1 MNAWNA
7 FKYTLKSVLFDKG
20 AVVPAVLGG
29 IVYCFFY
36 PLPYLPQVV
45 RNVPVIVAD
54 YDASPLSRQFER
66 DLDATRE
73 VRVTGVVRRVED
85 AVPLLQVGNIGGI
98 VAIPPQFH
106 RDVLRGTPTGVTV
119 MGNGGYIVVD
129 GTILETA
136 AEVLA
141 STAATPLSAHLIE
154 ANVLP
159 AVVMRAA
166 HAGPAFIKQPL
177 FNTVQGYDSYV
188 VPASTGLIVHQLL
201 IIAICLVMGT
211 WIERGGWAVAP
222 RGRLS
227 VCAFGGMILAFWLL
241 AWCAILFWVGFVFW
255 FHDLPRAGNL
265 GAAIAVGALYGL
277 AIAALGVSL
286 GCWMADRERAFQ
298 VVGAVSI
305 PMLFLSGFAFPIES
319 IPEPVVWVS
328 FLLPSTHGIQALLK
342 FNQMGA
348 TWLETAPQII
358 RLLIVT
364 AAYLGLAWWM
374 ASRRATG
381 SDWRNGESAASAHRI
396 L

>member
-1 MNAWNA
+1 MNAWQA
-7 FKYTLKSVLFDKG
+7 FKVALRSVLLDKG
-20 AVVPAVLGG
+20 AVVPAVLGV
-29 IVYCFFY
+29 IFYSFFY

-54 YDASPLSRQFER
+54 YDASPLSRQFQR

-73 VRVTGVVRRVED
+73 VRVTGVVRRVEE
-85 AVPLLQVGNIGGI
+85 AVPLLQVGEIGGI

-129 GTILETA
+129 GTILETTA
-136 AEVLA
+136 KVLA
-141 STAATPLSAHLIE
+141 STAAAPFSAHLIE
-154 ANVLP
+154 ANVPP
-159 AVVMRAA
+159 AGVMRAA
-166 HAGPAFIKQPL
+166 HAGPVFIKQPL
-177 FNTVQGYDSYV
+177 FNTVQGYESYV

-201 IIAICLVMGT
+201 IIGICLVMGT

-222 RGRLS
+222 GGRLS
-227 VCAFGGMILAFWLL
+227 ARAFGGMILAFWFL

-265 GAAIAVGALYGL
+265 GAAIAVGALYAL

-319 IPEPVVWVS
+319 IPEPMVWVS

-348 TWLETAPQII
+348 TWAEAAPQII

-374 ASRRATG
+374 ATLRATG
-381 SDWRNGESAASAHRI
+381 PDWGNRESAASAHRI